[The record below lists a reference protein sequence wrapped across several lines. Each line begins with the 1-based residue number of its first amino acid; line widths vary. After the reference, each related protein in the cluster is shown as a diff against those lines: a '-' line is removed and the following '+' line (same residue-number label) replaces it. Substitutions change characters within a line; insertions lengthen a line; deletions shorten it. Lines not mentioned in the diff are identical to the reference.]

1 MSNSP
6 NRSIDFVS
14 PLIAAVSTSGKTL
27 IEITNESADTIEITG
42 FNVSFDVPSDE
53 DKALI
58 EVYRGGN
65 AGSNGT
71 PLTPARRSGN
81 AGSDAVEATAKYGVD
96 TDVSGTLI
104 FRELVNV
111 KAGLHWRW
119 PEAVIVAA
127 SERLK
132 LNVSPLTNAI
142 GVQGMVLGRSA

>member
-6 NRSIDFVS
+6 NRSIDFAS
-14 PLIAAVSTSGKTL
+14 PLIAAVGTGGKTV
-27 IEITNESADTIEITG
+27 IEVTNESADTFEVTG
-42 FNVSFDVPSDE
+42 FNVSFDLPSDD
-53 DKALI
+53 DKALV
-58 EVYRGGN
+58 EVYRGGS
-65 AGSNGT
+65 AGANGT
-71 PLTPARRSGN
+71 SLTPARRSGN

-96 TDVSGTLI
+96 TEVSGTLI

-119 PEAVIVAA
+119 PEAVILAA